1 MPEMEE
7 SYDQR
12 HMRGGRHHDFGSR
25 DFGGAAGSKNSPH
38 NIEKY
43 YITDFQNFIKDAPL
57 IAFNLKPDQD
67 GNVVFKNNKLS
78 AYSTLN
84 ILVVDDGSVV

>member
-1 MPEMEE
+1 
-7 SYDQR
+7 
-12 HMRGGRHHDFGSR
+12 
-25 DFGGAAGSKNSPH
+25 
-38 NIEKY
+38 
-43 YITDFQNFIKDAPL
+43 L

-84 ILVVDDGSVV
+84 ILVVDDGSVVQTTKNLQTE